1 MNTHQ
6 LYRSVA
12 RIRNQIL
19 DSVNDRLRPRRGV
32 LAPIVLVIDRS
43 EDRTYRRRS
52 R

>member
-1 MNTHQ
+1 MHTHQ

-12 RIRNQIL
+12 RIWNQIL
-19 DSVNDRLRPRRGV
+19 EIISDRLPHRRGV

-43 EDRTYRRRS
+43 EDEAYRRRS